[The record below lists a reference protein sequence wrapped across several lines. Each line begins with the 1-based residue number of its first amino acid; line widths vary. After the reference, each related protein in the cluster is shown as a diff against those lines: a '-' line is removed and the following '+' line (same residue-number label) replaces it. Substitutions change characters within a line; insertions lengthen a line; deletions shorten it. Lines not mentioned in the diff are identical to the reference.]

1 MAISIYLVIMLIGA
15 IFLFVI
21 LFMGV
26 SHDFGGDVHM
36 DVGHGDMGHAG
47 HDIGHGSPSA
57 FSLPVI
63 LAVVTSFGA
72 FGVIFETMGV
82 NSFVIPGVSMGL
94 AIGVGVITFVGMYKM
109 FKMAQS
115 TTKLK
120 YEDLVGTNGT
130 VSIPI
135 SDGGEGQV
143 IFTPSGR
150 GRVLMAAVSDDEIE
164 RDEVVIGI
172 ELMGNVMKVKRVGP
186 KKSGEKKES
195 KYKRPEVK

>member
-1 MAISIYLVIMLIGA
+1 MGISIYLVIMIIGA
-15 IFLFVI
+15 ILLFAI
-21 LFMGV
+21 LIMGFG
-26 SHDFGGDVHM
+26 HDVGDVHM
-36 DVGHGDMGHAG
+36 DVGHGDIGHAG
-47 HDIGHGSPSA
+47 GHEIGHGSPSA

-72 FGVIFETMGV
+72 FGVIFEAIGV
-82 NSFVIPGVSMGL
+82 NGIIIPGVSMGL
-94 AIGVGVITFVGMYKM
+94 AIAVGVVTFLGMYKM
-109 FKMAQS
+109 FKMTQS

-120 YEDLVGTNGT
+120 YEDLVGMNGT

-135 SDGGEGQV
+135 SEGGEGQV
-143 IFTPSGR
+143 IFTPTGR

-164 RDEVVIGI
+164 RDEVVLGI